1 MDMPDALKQEY
12 YKKNRDKRLEYQ
24 HAYYQN
30 NKDRIKRVREVK
42 RDADP
47 EWVEKQRLYNR
58 EYYKKNKEKIK
69 DRRKKLRDMR
79 DK

>member
-1 MDMPDALKQEY
+1 MPNTRKQEY
-12 YKKNRDKRLEYQ
+12 YRKNRDKRLEYQ
-24 HAYYQN
+24 HTYYHE
-30 NKDRIKRVREVK
+30 NKDHIKRLREIK
-42 RDADP
+42 KESDP
-47 EWVEKQRLYNR
+47 DWVEKQRLYNR